1 METHLGQGTFK
12 FLFFYEFIG
21 TAFILFA
28 LNVSAGNPV
37 AVVFTIFAMILM
49 AGPITGAHFNPAVS
63 IGVLLCSLDIIQNI
77 PVFLLTISA

>member
-1 METHLGQGTFK
+1 METHLGQGTYK
-12 FLFFYEFIG
+12 FLFLYEFIG

-28 LNVSAGNPV
+28 LNVSGGNPV
-37 AVVFTIFAMILM
+37 AVVFTVFAMILM

-63 IGVLLCSLDIIQNI
+63 LGVLLCSLEIMLNI